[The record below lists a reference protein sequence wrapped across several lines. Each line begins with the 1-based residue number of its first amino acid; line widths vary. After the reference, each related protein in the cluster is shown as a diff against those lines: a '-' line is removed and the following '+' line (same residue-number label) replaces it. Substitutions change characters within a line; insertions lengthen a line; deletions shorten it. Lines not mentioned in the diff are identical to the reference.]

1 MMSKVALLIIYND
14 IQNFKKI
21 TLGVCPFFA
30 IFSPL
35 EFRNGAKFF
44 RKSLSNLPKKTNET
58 ESFCLYSS
66 RMERLHPPSAKRP
79 FPCRQHF
86 YPFRGLHEL
95 ARQQGTVFIPVSRIG
110 LRIHPQLDFFSL
122 HGYDMQA
129 FRPESGDENFHS
141 GPVC

>member
-30 IFSPL
+30 IFSAL

-58 ESFCLYSS
+58 VYCLYSS
-66 RMERLHPPSAKRP
+66 RMERFGSP
-79 FPCRQHF
+79 FAEYSLSRRQRF
-86 YPFRGLHEL
+86 RSFRGLHEF
-95 ARQQGTVFIPVSRIG
+95 ARQQGIVFIPISRTG
-110 LRIHPQLDFFSL
+110 LRIHP
-122 HGYDMQA
+122 
-129 FRPESGDENFHS
+129 
-141 GPVC
+141 